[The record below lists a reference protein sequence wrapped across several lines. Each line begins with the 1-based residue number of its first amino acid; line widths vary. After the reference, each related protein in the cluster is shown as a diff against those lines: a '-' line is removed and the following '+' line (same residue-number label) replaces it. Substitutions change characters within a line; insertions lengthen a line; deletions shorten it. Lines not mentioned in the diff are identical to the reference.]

1 MKIPIEFVNASDSKF
16 QTLLDDS
23 AEFSNFRRLNVDLEV
38 AKSQNDTATTLLALT
53 SGLIRTSS
61 IYKEILKFEESFK
74 KTAVEINNDVIVR
87 EYKLFDDFDVSAL
100 QTEIGLLEGLKDE
113 LIGKIDGLFSLVFSL
128 DYTVNSQLKMA
139 VEYSDDLTA
148 LLAEFHLL
156 VARLKAV
163 DLSRPRSEISS
174 ILKTATEL
182 HSIMT
187 ERLAQ
192 LLPELMTDTAFNRA
206 IDAEDYLFAIDA
218 YLNILESE
226 YAALRRRFE
235 IYEREFRFLLDES
248 RRLYANI
255 LNGAYVRSGDW
266 VVVSKHKTSGFMRVS
281 ASKPKMTE
289 CKTWPAEYIPPD
301 ITVRQLTT
309 VCPPP
314 RQTTKVS
321 NDGGN
326 DGGNT
331 GGNTGGNDG
340 TPTTT
345 LAGKV
350 EIEKI
355 EKLSDLKN
363 CGIPNYA
370 YWTKEQSTDHFVSDL
385 INNGNPLDPK
395 NAQHVAAADDF
406 YSKNFKFKIAGLT
419 NFYYC
424 ISAVAARSDHP
435 NLIIGTLNVD
445 AGTYHKSVSNFYHC
459 LYVLFRTS
467 LVENS
472 LAPHFENFSKFKSD
486 AKSAGL
492 SYSDRELLS
501 FYFTYRWKTISD
513 VGAAFNNL
521 ASNMTLVE
529 EVVNSIRAEDHACQR
544 FSFHEALA
552 QSNIMGYAMQANANN
567 VRIVNLEPESATFS
581 PAGQTQ
587 MMFKGGQWRPLTFK
601 QTTQG
606 QAIASI
612 AFYAAERP
620 GQNDPTK
627 NDGISATA
635 AISLMYTAIHE
646 AAHSVDYVK
655 GRDLGQNFGFSTSTA
670 WLNIAGW
677 KKNST
682 GYYFSGAFGYPSEIS
697 SSDPEPPVTTYGC
710 TYPWE
715 DFAES
720 WTMYVLAPAVLE
732 NWYPKRFKFMQTH
745 VVPYMK
751 DVRR

>member
-53 SGLIRTSS
+53 SGLIRTASA
-61 IYKEILKFEESFK
+61 YDEILKFEESFK
-74 KTAVEINNDVIVR
+74 KTVVEINNDVIVR
-87 EYKLFDDFDVSAL
+87 EYKLFEDFNVSAL

-128 DYTVNSQLKMA
+128 EYTVNSQLKMA
-139 VEYSDDLTA
+139 IEYSDDLTA
-148 LLAEFHLL
+148 LLDEFNLL
-156 VARLKAV
+156 IARLKAV

-174 ILKTATEL
+174 ILKTSINL
-182 HSIMT
+182 HTIMK

-192 LLPELMTDTAFNRA
+192 LLPELMTETAFNRA
-206 IDAEDYLFAIDA
+206 IDAEDYLFAIDS

-226 YAALRRRFE
+226 YDSLRRRFE

-248 RRLYANI
+248 KRLYANI

-266 VVVSKHKTSGFMRVS
+266 VVVSKHETDGFMRVS

-314 RQTTKVS
+314 RQTTKS
-321 NDGGN
+321 SGG
-326 DGGNT
+326 GGGGGENT
-331 GGNTGGNDG
+331 TS

-345 LAGKV
+345 SSGNSG
-350 EIEKI
+350 IEKI

-363 CGIPNYA
+363 CGIPDYA

-385 INNGNPLDPK
+385 VNNGKPLDPK

-406 YSKNFKFKIAGLT
+406 YSKNFKFKVAGIT

-424 ISAVAARSDHP
+424 ISAVAARAGYP
-435 NLIIGTLNVD
+435 NLIIGTMNVD
-445 AGTYHKSVSNFYHC
+445 VGTYHKSVSNFYHC

-472 LAPHFENFSKFKSD
+472 LAPHFESFSKFKSD

-521 ASNMTLVE
+521 AGNMSLVE
-529 EVVNSIRAEDHACQR
+529 EVVNSLKAEDHACQR

-552 QSNIMGYAMQANANN
+552 QSSVMGYAMQANANN

-587 MMFKGGQWRPLTFK
+587 MMFKGGQWRPLSFK

-620 GQNDPTK
+620 GKDDPTK
-627 NDGISATA
+627 KDGISATA

-677 KKNST
+677 KKNSN
-682 GYYFSGAFGYPSEIS
+682 GYYLNGSFKYPSELS
-697 SSDPEPPVTTYGC
+697 ASDPEPPVTTYGC

-715 DFAES
+715 DFAEA